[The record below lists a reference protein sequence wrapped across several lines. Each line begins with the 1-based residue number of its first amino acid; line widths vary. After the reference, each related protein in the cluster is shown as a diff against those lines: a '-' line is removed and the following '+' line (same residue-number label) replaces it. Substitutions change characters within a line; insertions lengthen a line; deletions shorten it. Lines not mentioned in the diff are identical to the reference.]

1 MRRRHFIKN
10 TTASGMALFLP
21 WSPAFLE
28 LENITKLT
36 ILHTNDVHSRIDP
49 FPQDGGRNSGMGGAA
64 KRATLIEKVRK
75 EEAHVLLLD
84 SGDIF
89 QGTPYFNF
97 FEGELE
103 IKLMQKMGYDAATIG
118 NHDFD
123 NGIDGLVRQMKLAE
137 FPMIS
142 SNYEVSD
149 NELSSITKKHLVLER
164 GPLKIGICGAGIELD
179 GLVPDA
185 LYKNTIYLDPISS
198 VQKEASYLKNELG
211 CDLVICLSH
220 LGYRYRHSRISDVK
234 LSNLTKDIDLILG
247 GHTHTFMKQPDIRK
261 NLIGEPVIINQ
272 VGWAGIMM
280 GRIDLR
286 FEKNKKGSCASCVN
300 LFVK

>member
-1 MRRRHFIKN
+1 MKRRHFIKN
-10 TTASGMALFLP
+10 TTASGIGLLMP
-21 WSPAFLE
+21 WSPAFLDE
-28 LENITKLT
+28 SNITKLT

-49 FPQDGGRNSGMGGAA
+49 FPQDGSRNAGMGGAA
-64 KRATLIEKVRK
+64 KRASLIEKVRSQ
-75 EEAHVLLLD
+75 EEHVLLLD

-103 IKLMQKMGYDAATIG
+103 IKLMERMGYDAATIG

-123 NGIDGLVRQMKLAE
+123 NGIDGLVRQMNMAK
-137 FPMIS
+137 FPMVN

-149 NELSSITKKHLVLER
+149 NGLSTITQKHLVLER
-164 GPLKIGICGAGIELD
+164 GPLKIGICGVGIELK
-179 GLVPDA
+179 GLVPET
-185 LYKNTIYLDPISS
+185 LSENTVYLDPIKS

-211 CDLVICLSH
+211 CNLVICLSH
-220 LGYRYRHSRISDVK
+220 LGYRYRESKISDVS
-234 LSNLTKDIDLILG
+234 LSNLTKDIDIILG

-261 NLIGEPVIINQ
+261 NLVGEPVIINQ
-272 VGWAGIMM
+272 CGWAGILM

-286 FEKNKKGSCASCVN
+286 FEKNKKGSCASCQN
-300 LFVK
+300 LFIK